1 MALAGLSVRQDHWK
15 DSTLRKLETLSHS
28 ANRTLLTAPQVTAT
42 TAVKEDSWIMLSGTS
57 KPMVALILRKAIRM
71 RLGTDHVDFNGP
83 TWELQSPVR
92 FATT

>member
-42 TAVKEDSWIMLSGTS
+42 RAVMKDFRIKLSGTS
-57 KPMVALILRKAIRM
+57 KPMVALTVRKAIRM
-71 RLGTDHVDFNGP
+71 RLGTDHVDFDGP

-92 FATT
+92 FTTT